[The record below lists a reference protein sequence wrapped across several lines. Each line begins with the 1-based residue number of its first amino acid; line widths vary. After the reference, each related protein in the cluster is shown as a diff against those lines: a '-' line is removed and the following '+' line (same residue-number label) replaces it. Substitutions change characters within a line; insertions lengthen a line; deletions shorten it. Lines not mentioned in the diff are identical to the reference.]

1 MKKFFLPLVGL
12 LLVAPA
18 VAQPT
23 VVPSTTQSTPIV
35 GTVAGPLI
43 IAQGQ
48 VGQSV
53 YVTHVTIMPSVT
65 AAVTF
70 TQGTGA
76 GCGTGTSNVTGTM
89 TFSAGQFLNV
99 GSGNGALWALLSGN
113 SLCVTIATAVAPGVI
128 SWTRF

>member
-1 MKKFFLPLVGL
+1 MKKLVLPLVGL
-12 LLVAPA
+12 LLAAPA

-23 VVPSTTQSTPIV
+23 VVPATSQSAPIV
-35 GTVAGPLI
+35 GTVAGALVVV
-43 IAQGQ
+43 QGQ
-48 VGQSV
+48 TGQSI
-53 YVTHVTIMPSVT
+53 YVTHVTIIPAVT

-76 GCGTGTSNVTGTM
+76 GCGTGTTNVTGTM

-99 GSGNGALWALLSGN
+99 GSGNGALWALLPGN
-113 SLCVTIATAVAPGVI
+113 SLCVTIATAAAPGVI